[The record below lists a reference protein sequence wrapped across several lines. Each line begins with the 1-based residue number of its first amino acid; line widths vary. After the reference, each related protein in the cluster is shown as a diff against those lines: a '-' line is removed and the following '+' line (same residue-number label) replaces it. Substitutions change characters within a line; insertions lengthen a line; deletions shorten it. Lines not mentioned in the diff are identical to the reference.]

1 MFLQVFTF
9 HDRKESRFL
18 LAPTHEEEI
27 TTLVGSL
34 TKSYKDLPLRVYQI
48 CEHVFL
54 GPPRV
59 LEH

>member
-1 MFLQVFTF
+1 MNKVFQVFRF

-48 CEHVFL
+48 CKSNPEL
-54 GPPRV
+54 AKQ
-59 LEH
+59 